1 MLAGVGSNGNSYLL
15 LLGIQNGTAPLEES
29 PAVSYSLN
37 ILLPYN
43 AAVVPLEIYNGMIFW
58 AEINVL
64 QAMKRYGRL
73 IGTLLS
79 N

>member
-1 MLAGVGSNGNSYLL
+1 MLARVGINSNSYLL
-15 LLGIQNGTAPLEES
+15 LLGIQIGTATLEDS
-29 PAVSYSLN
+29 LAVSYKLN

-64 QAMKRYGRL
+64 QAMKIYGRF
-73 IGTLLS
+73 ISILLS